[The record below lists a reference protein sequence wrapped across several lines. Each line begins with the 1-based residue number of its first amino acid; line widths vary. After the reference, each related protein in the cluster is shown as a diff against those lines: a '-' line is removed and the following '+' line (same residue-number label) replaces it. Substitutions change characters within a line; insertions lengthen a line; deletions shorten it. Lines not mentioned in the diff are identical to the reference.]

1 MKGFVRIIVAVL
13 AWSHTCFAL
22 DQPKSALNQLIEG
35 NQRFVQG
42 KSVHKNLSEEAFADL
57 KQGQAPIAVIVG
69 CSDSRVPPEVIF
81 DMGLGELFVVRV
93 AGNVIGP
100 VELDSIRFG
109 IEKLKASLVMV
120 LGHEDCAAVKDAL
133 YTKKADAVLPNIYPL
148 IAPALKNCHE
158 KEGDPVMNAVWC
170 NVLHGVSDLKKALSK
185 NPQIQIVG
193 GYYDFDHGTVEV
205 IPSTSTP

>member
-1 MKGFVRIIVAVL
+1 MKGFGGIIVAVL
-13 AWSHTCFAL
+13 AWSHLCFAET
-22 DQPKSALNQLIEG
+22 PSKSALNQLIEG

-42 KSVHKNLSEEAFADL
+42 KAVHKNLSEEAFADL
-57 KQGQAPIAVIVG
+57 KKGQTPIAVIVG

-133 YTKKADAVLPNIYPL
+133 YTKKNDPVLPNIFPL
-148 IAPALKNCHE
+148 IEPALKNCHE

-170 NVLHGVSDLKKALSK
+170 NVLHGVSDLKQSLSK
-185 NPQIQIVG
+185 NTKVQIVG
-193 GYYDFDHGTVEV
+193 GYYDFDHGTVE
-205 IPSTSTP
+205 IIRPTSTP